1 MKYVSK
7 LIAVFIYILIMSFML
22 DFKLTQLFDI
32 KQLVLVI
39 IGMAVLFLPAYKR
52 TENGKFDTAQFGKC
66 ALLAGYIQTF
76 ILLFIAF
83 STQMDADNIIPEIAK
98 NCRPVLYGLALS
110 LIFSDDTEKA
120 RKDKESARESPN
132 EEPMSATQIYEAY
145 RALGLTNREAELAIR
160 IEQGLSNAEI
170 AAQLCISETTVKKHI
185 SNIFEKLEVSKRE
198 QIKEKRKAL

>member
-1 MKYVSK
+1 MKYVKK
-7 LIAVFIYILIMSFML
+7 LIAVFIYILIMSVL
-22 DFKLTQLFDI
+22 LEFKLAQLFNV
-32 KQLVLVI
+32 KQLILVI

-52 TENGKFDTAQFGKC
+52 TESVKYYIAQLGKC

-120 RKDKESARESPN
+120 KKDKESAKDSSN
-132 EEPMSATQIYEAY
+132 EEPMSATQVYEAY
-145 RALGLTNREAELAIR
+145 RSLGLTNREAELAIR

-185 SNIFEKLEVSKRE
+185 SNIFEKLEVGRRE